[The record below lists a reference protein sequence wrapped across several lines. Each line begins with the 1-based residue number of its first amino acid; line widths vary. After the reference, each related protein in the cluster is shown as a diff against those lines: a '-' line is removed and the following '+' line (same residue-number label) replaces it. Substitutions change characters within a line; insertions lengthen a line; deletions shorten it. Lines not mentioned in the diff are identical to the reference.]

1 MLRKTGEVEHMKSD
15 NFDLFVRKGAFT
27 LGFLLMLIA
36 TGIVMYY
43 AWYGA
48 HSSLDPS
55 TALIAVVIGG
65 AFAAA
70 GFKLV
75 TWSRP

>member
-1 MLRKTGEVEHMKSD
+1 
-15 NFDLFVRKGAFT
+15 
-27 LGFLLMLIA
+27 MLIA